1 MASQDLDLV
10 VHLGDY
16 IYESSWGQRHVRKH
30 TGAVPTTLPEFRA
43 RYALYK
49 RDADLRAAH
58 AALPWLITWDD
69 HEVANDYANDISPVT
84 RDPVRFLALRAAA
97 YKAWYEHMP
106 VPAAFR
112 PNGPDARIY
121 GRWAFGDLAEILM
134 LDARQYR
141 SHHACLPG
149 PSTSTLVDCP
159 ERAAPSRTMLGAAQ
173 EAWLADSV
181 RQSRTHWSVVAQ
193 STLMAEADRK
203 PGAEH
208 GYWMDGWDGYAA
220 SRTRVIDVLA
230 THAQRNALVVGGDM
244 HAFYATD
251 LRRDFADAMSPV
263 VATEFVGGAITS
275 QGASPATIA
284 NLLAKNP
291 QLRYG
296 RADKRGYGLL
306 TLERAQCTVEFR
318 MVDDEKVPSSAVRTL
333 ARFAVESGRPGVQA
347 SAT

>member
-1 MASQDLDLV
+1 
-10 VHLGDY
+10 
-16 IYESSWGQRHVRKH
+16 
-30 TGAVPTTLPEFRA
+30 
-43 RYALYK
+43 
-49 RDADLRAAH
+49 
-58 AALPWLITWDD
+58 
-69 HEVANDYANDISPVT
+69 
-84 RDPVRFLALRAAA
+84 
-97 YKAWYEHMP
+97 
-106 VPAAFR
+106 
-112 PNGPDARIY
+112 
-121 GRWAFGDLAEILM
+121 
-134 LDARQYR
+134 
-141 SHHACLPG
+141 
-149 PSTSTLVDCP
+149 
-159 ERAAPSRTMLGAAQ
+159 
-173 EAWLADSV
+173 
-181 RQSRTHWSVVAQ
+181 VVAQ